1 MNIRLHAFI
10 LLLLLAGVSGRM
22 AHAQNPDEQQIKI
35 RNAIINTMESLGKIK
50 VKEMDV
56 EIPATVKPLLTE
68 LKHELIDLISYTM
81 NDDTLHWKSP
91 DDLKTEVL
99 SRLRH
104 AGVNLPKENDDRYK
118 EEERTREYTYN
129 QINGITIE
137 SPVNYKNLLVVTTT
151 LWVMCGE
158 DTSFY
163 VFKKEKKGWE
173 LLLSQEAKN
182 YDDIKGAHEMFG
194 YSISPTDKR
203 GGFFIVTAN
212 VNPWCTSN
220 WQRIRYSV
228 MRAGKNPYKPK
239 TLLEKSDTIYLGVD
253 PPVYKIKTEPDR
265 FKIEFRGDWYFN
277 PDKGASPQYAVYRV
291 AGDKVS
297 LIRRGRLNK

>member
-1 MNIRLHAFI
+1 
-10 LLLLLAGVSGRM
+10 M
-22 AHAQNPDEQQIKI
+22 AHAQNPDEKQINI

-68 LKHELIDLISYTM
+68 LKYELIDLISQTM

-99 SRLRH
+99 LRLRH
-104 AGVNLPKENDDRYK
+104 AGVNLPKENDDRCK

-137 SPVNYKNLLVVTTT
+137 SSINYKNLLVVTTN

-163 VFKKEKKGWE
+163 IFEKEGKNWK
-173 LLLSQEAKN
+173 LLIVDEATN
-182 YDDIKGAHEMFG
+182 YNDITGAHARFG
-194 YSISPTDKR
+194 YSISPPDKK
-203 GGFFIVTAN
+203 GGFFVVTAN

-220 WQRIRYSV
+220 WQSIRYTVS
-228 MRAGKNPYKPK
+228 RTGKTPYSPK
-239 TLLEKSDTIYLGVD
+239 ILLKKSDTIYLGIN
-253 PPVYKIKTEPDR
+253 PPVYKIETEPDR

-291 AGDKVS
+291 AGDKVH
-297 LIRRGRLNK
+297 LVRKGRLNK